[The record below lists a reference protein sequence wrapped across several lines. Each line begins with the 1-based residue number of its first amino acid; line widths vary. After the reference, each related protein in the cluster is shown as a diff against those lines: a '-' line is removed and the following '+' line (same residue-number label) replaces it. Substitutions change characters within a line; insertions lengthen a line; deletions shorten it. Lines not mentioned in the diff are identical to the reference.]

1 MRLKKTTPI
10 INIDSEIMV
19 EKITAV
25 IKFGSAQNPA
35 RYMEIIPVMGLKYD
49 RIWYFSGMSEIP

>member
-10 INIDSEIMV
+10 INIDREIMV

-49 RIWYFSGMSEIP
+49 RI